1 MQQLGELFNSFLILQ
16 RGLTKIFKYCSE
28 SCMQKSIRD
37 QIIKG
42 PSDGDTI
49 IDLLQHQNPTLKTTI
64 AKCFEQR
71 SHQEALL

>member
-1 MQQLGELFNSFLILQ
+1 
-16 RGLTKIFKYCSE
+16 
-28 SCMQKSIRD
+28 MQKSIRD

-49 IDLLQHQNPTLKTTI
+49 KDLLQHQNPTLNTTI